1 MTLVIKNLEKKF
13 DKQLV
18 FKNINITF
26 PNTGLVSILGKS
38 GCGKSTLLHCIASL
52 EKPDKG
58 DIYLN
63 DKKINTLKEKKK
75 IEYLNKDIS
84 LVFQHYQLIEDQSL
98 LYNASLPMI
107 IAGER
112 ESYAFQRAEELL
124 KEVGFKGEKIKQ
136 LVNSCSG
143 GEKQRVAL
151 VRAIINNPKV
161 ILADEPTGALD
172 SNNSRVVME
181 MLKKISKKRLV
192 IMVTH
197 NKDLAYEFSDRVL
210 LMESNKVKTI
220 DLNKIEEVE
229 RYETNNSVKR
239 NSNWINHFVNRNLKK
254 RFKRNLISVI
264 SLAISLIFTFVL
276 IGFDSGSKKEVYT
289 QSVQQYDLGVSD
301 ISIEKSTDIENSK
314 LKLVQQSRLSPIEI
328 SEFISKYNYFEYGLN
343 YDYLVPSTLDI
354 SFEENKLDSFTYNPI
369 YSFKRNSCPN
379 FLKEGRLPND
389 TLEEVLI
396 NDKAYDYLIKKYGDN
411 PLDLYLSLESK
422 REITTYLDKED
433 KPYIVDYFN
442 FNKTV
447 KIVGV
452 VKETQ
457 FLNTPKIYYSYKALD
472 DFMSNYLMNN
482 LSAEYGMNY
491 SFKSK
496 VDQVSS
502 NDLISSYSH
511 KLFLK
516 NYEDFNYIETIK
528 ASNYQITNNS
538 LKIREAVTSF
548 IKAAT
553 MGMELFLII
562 AILGSVFI
570 LGITSFSSYT
580 QDEHTNAILLSL
592 GAKRDDIFSIYIIES
607 LALGIASFFI
617 SLAISLAISPLIN
630 LILANCI
637 GFNNLVQIPIKSFMN
652 KRFFLPILV
661 FAITSFVSLFSS
673 YIPMSLSK
681 RASLS
686 RRLKEE

>member
-1 MTLVIKNLEKKF
+1 
-13 DKQLV
+13 
-18 FKNINITF
+18 
-26 PNTGLVSILGKS
+26 
-38 GCGKSTLLHCIASL
+38 
-52 EKPDKG
+52 
-58 DIYLN
+58 
-63 DKKINTLKEKKK
+63 
-75 IEYLNKDIS
+75 
-84 LVFQHYQLIEDQSL
+84 
-98 LYNASLPMI
+98 MI

-161 ILADEPTGALD
+161 ILADEPTGSLD

-181 MLKKISKKRLV
+181 IFKKISKKRLV

-210 LMESNKVKTI
+210 LMDSNKVKTI
-220 DLNKIEEVE
+220 DLNKIVEVE

-289 QSVQQYDLGVSD
+289 QSVQQFDLGVSD

-314 LKLVQQSRLSPIEI
+314 LKLVKQSRLSPMEI

-354 SFEENKLDSFTYNPI
+354 SFEGNKLDSLTYNPI
-369 YSFKRNSCPN
+369 YSFKGISCPN
-379 FLKEGRLPND
+379 FLREGRLPND

-452 VKETQ
+452 VKEAQ

-496 VDQVSS
+496 IDQASS
-502 NDLISSYSH
+502 NDPISSYSH

-630 LILANCI
+630 LILTNCI
-637 GFNNLVQIPIKSFMN
+637 GFNKLVQIPIKSFLN